1 MASNILLLASNY
13 FLLTSQ
19 GLVGAGMN
27 CRPLKGAL
35 RNPIACH
42 MRKSGTSDAEVKILF
57 RLKC

>member
-1 MASNILLLASNY
+1 MLASNY